1 MLRVAS
7 VFTPCCFLLR
17 VVGTGVVA
25 QSLKPVTRVSYVQKD
40 ATPNIVG
47 PTMLG
52 VVASVCT
59 LLYLKSFRLCMKKS
73 VPSFISFSSL
83 LTLKFR
89 TYHDIAKMI
98 AIEVMCYVI
107 GGDIFHISWL
117 LSLRFLNDF
126 DDKNPG

>member
-1 MLRVAS
+1 MLYVAS
-7 VFTPCCFLLR
+7 VFTPCCLICCVWL
-17 VVGTGVVA
+17 GVVT
-25 QSLKPVTRVSYVQKD
+25 QSLKPVIRFSYVRKD
-40 ATPNIVG
+40 VTPNIVG

-73 VPSFISFSSL
+73 VRSFISFSSL

-89 TYHDIAKMI
+89 TYDDIAKMI

-117 LSLRFLNDF
+117 LSLCFLNDF
-126 DDKNPG
+126 DDENPG

>member
-1 MLRVAS
+1 M
-7 VFTPCCFLLR
+7 
-17 VVGTGVVA
+17 
-25 QSLKPVTRVSYVQKD
+25 QKD
-40 ATPNIVG
+40 ATPNIVESCCVR
-47 PTMLG
+47 LH
-52 VVASVCT
+52 VA
-59 LLYLKSFRLCMKKS
+59 LLKVIIFDFAWKKS
-73 VPSFISFSSL
+73 VRSFISFSSL

-89 TYHDIAKMI
+89 TYHDLAKMI